1 MTRHVWAIKHS
12 PATPTSNDRLGTESG
27 GLQPCGGNGHTA
39 AFLMDV
45 ATFSL
50 RRAQRARRT
59 RRKGRTLMRTLSR
72 RSRSSSN
79 RSLRQ
84 RRLFLESLEPR
95 QMLTSVPVALH
106 DPLYSTALNTVLIVS
121 CGSSRLAKVAPH
133 PNLWAPE
140 QANKLLEWCDSCFP
154 FVGGRW

>member
-1 MTRHVWAIKHS
+1 MF
-12 PATPTSNDRLGTESG
+12 
-27 GLQPCGGNGHTA
+27 Q
-39 AFLMDV
+39 
-45 ATFSL
+45 SL
-50 RRAQRARRT
+50 RRSRRARGLND
-59 RRKGRTLMRTLSR
+59 RRI
-72 RSRSSSN
+72 RSRKI
-79 RSLRQ
+79 L
-84 RRLFLESLEPR
+84 LEALEPR